1 MTTPLT
7 DGASQKRLSE
17 RHPRPAHHWAADTD
31 GALSPAETRGALAA
45 RLRAVLG
52 PHR

>member
-17 RHPRPAHHWAADTD
+17 RHPRPAHHWAAD

-52 PHR
+52 PHQ